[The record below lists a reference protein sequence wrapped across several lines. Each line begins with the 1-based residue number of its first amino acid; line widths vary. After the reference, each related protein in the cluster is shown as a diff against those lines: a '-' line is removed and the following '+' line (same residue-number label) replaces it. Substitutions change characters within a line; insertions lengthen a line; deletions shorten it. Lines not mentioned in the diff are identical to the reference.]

1 MRKLYILLLFVIG
14 CLMLVACS
22 TEEKKVTTNA
32 NAVSS
37 QDEGGLEEVNAR
49 LAHSYP
55 VELFVSKGFEKFAEL
70 AKEKSGGKI
79 NITIFPTGQ
88 LYLDVNMPDAVTTGQ
103 VEFGVNTLEMWTSH
117 VPAAEFSV
125 LPIFDDYDHV
135 HNAFNKGLHDV
146 FVEEFT
152 KVGAR
157 PIMWSDFGYAYYA
170 SVDEALTSPDLFK
183 GKKVRTTSPL
193 MAKYVEL
200 AGGSPVT
207 LSGEEVVQG
216 LQRGTVDAALSGV
229 AGFSA
234 RQYYEFTNKYTG
246 PFNAGIVS
254 LTVNDSFWSGL
265 SKETQDIILEA
276 AKEAQEW
283 TSNEQLRL
291 HEESI
296 KQLEQEGMV
305 YEELDKDAFSEIDQ
319 QVIDI
324 YVENTGEIGQKIIE
338 IINSTRD

>member
-1 MRKLYILLLFVIG
+1 M
-14 CLMLVACS
+14 VACS
-22 TEEKKVTTNA
+22 GEGKKEETKVTTSADTVQNSD
-32 NAVSS
+32 N
-37 QDEGGLEEVNAR
+37 GLEEVNAR

-55 VELFVSKGFEKFAEL
+55 VELFVSKGYEKFAEL
-70 AKEKSGGKI
+70 VKEKSDGKI

-135 HNAFNKGLHDV
+135 HNALDNGLNDL

-170 SVDEALTSPDLFK
+170 SMDEALTSPAEFE
-183 GKKVRTTSPL
+183 GKKIRTTSPL

-229 AGFSA
+229 AGFTA
-234 RQYYEFTNKYTG
+234 RQYYEFTNRYTG

-254 LTVNDSFWSGL
+254 LTVNDAFWNGL
-265 SKETQDIILEA
+265 SKEAQEIILEA
-276 AKEAQEW
+276 ANEAQEW
-283 TSNEQLRL
+283 TTNEQRRV

-296 KQLEQEGMV
+296 KLLEEEGML
-305 YEELDKDAFSEIDQ
+305 YKELDKKAFSDIEK

-324 YVENTGEIGQKIIE
+324 YVGNTGEIGQKIID
-338 IINSTRD
+338 IIEGTKK

>member
-1 MRKLYILLLFVIG
+1 MSKLKFLLLLVVG
-14 CLMLVACS
+14 CLMMVACS
-22 TEEKKVTTNA
+22 NGEKETVTTNA
-32 NAVSS
+32 TPSN
-37 QDEGGLEEVNAR
+37 DNEGGLEEVNAR

-55 VELFVSKGFEKFAEL
+55 VELFVSKGYEKFAEL

-79 NITIFPTGQ
+79 NISIFPTGQ

-117 VPAAEFSV
+117 VPSAEFSV
-125 LPIFDDYDHV
+125 LPIFNDYDHV
-135 HNAFNKGLHDV
+135 HNTFNTGLHDL

-170 SVDEALTSPDLFK
+170 SVDEALSSPDLFE

-229 AGFSA
+229 AGFTA
-234 RQYYEFTNKYTG
+234 RQYYEFTNKYSG

-254 LTVNDSFWSGL
+254 LTVNDAFWNGL
-265 SKETQDIILEA
+265 SKEAQDILLEA

-283 TSNEQLRL
+283 TSAEQLKV

-296 KQLEQEGMV
+296 KILEQEGMV
-305 YEELDKDAFSEIDQ
+305 YEELNKDAFSEIEQ
-319 QVIDI
+319 QVIDV
-324 YVENTGEIGQKIIE
+324 YLDKTGEVGQKVID
-338 IINSTRD
+338 IINSAK